1 MKNYPTVFDLSPPIK
16 SYKMKF
22 EIRIFVDGYETTVNN
37 LKQIELKPV
46 NEAIFDYLQNEKLLC
61 ELEMKRYNQPV
72 LLRATS
78 DFMKLNK
85 KRISLNPFGFHK
97 KLDVQFEY
105 LNNDNY
111 VCNCDEVWCEGSCGV
126 LSCGCIDVC
135 RGSCGMRDYDSY

>member
-1 MKNYPTVFDLSPPIK
+1 METFDNYRIHLFTFDTEVYNPQQYNSDTL
-16 SYKMKF
+16 
-22 EIRIFVDGYETTVNN
+22 ED
-37 LKQIELKPV
+37 IEDYDIQGGGGTAF
-46 NEAIFDYLQNEKLLC
+46 EAIFDYLQTEKLLC
-61 ELEMKRYNQPV
+61 EVEMKRYNQPV

-78 DFMKLNK
+78 DLMKLNK

-126 LSCGCIDVC
+126 LNCGCIEVC
-135 RGSCGMRDYDSY
+135 RGRCGNDYDSY